1 MNVRATAPSAG
12 STGPPGLDEAPS
24 DGWVRAAP
32 PRRPVLFV
40 NPRSGGGKAARVGL
54 AERARERG
62 IEAIVLGAGDDLR
75 AVSRDAVAGGA
86 DALGMAGGDGSLVP
100 VAEAAAANGVPFV
113 PVPAGTRNHFALDV
127 GADPGDLVGALDAF
141 LYGFERNVDMAEVNG
156 RTFLNN
162 VSLGVYGEAVQR
174 PGYRDAKIRT
184 LLETARVVLGPGASA
199 PALRL
204 VDDAGREYQDP
215 AVVLVSNNAYALERA
230 VGTRGT
236 ACTRQRPARDRR
248 ALPSRS
254 GSSACR
260 RELDRTVAR
269 DRRCGTAARRHRRR
283 SGSPHPAAPVR
294 DAAAGAAGK
303 DRCSPPER
311 RAARRAG
318 QARRDRPLTATARPG
333 ARWASGG
340 CRNHGQRHHQ
350 HRPVRVR
357 DQIV

>member
-1 MNVRATAPSAG
+1 VGAQLSALPKMNVRATAPSAG
-12 STGPPGLDEAPS
+12 STGRPGLDEAPS
-24 DGWVRAAP
+24 GGWVRAEAP
-32 PRRPVLFV
+32 LRPVLFV

-113 PVPAGTRNHFALDV
+113 PIPAGTRNHFALDV

-141 LYGFERNVDMAEVNG
+141 LHGFERNVDMAEVNG

-215 AVVLVSNNAYALERA
+215 AVVLVSNNAYALEA
-230 VGTRGT
+230 PWARG
-236 ACTRQRPARDRR
+236 ARPALDSGRLGIVVLYPRGRARVLAAASWTAPSLAIDAAGPLHAGIDGEAEALTPPLLFVMRLR
-248 ALPSRS
+248 ALRVRIAARHI
-254 GSSACR
+254 SSAPR
-260 RELDRTVAR
+260 
-269 DRRCGTAARRHRRR
+269 
-283 SGSPHPAAPVR
+283 
-294 DAAAGAAGK
+294 GA
-303 DRCSPPER
+303 
-311 RAARRAG
+311 
-318 QARRDRPLTATARPG
+318 LARPG
-333 ARWASGG
+333 ETG
-340 CRNHGQRHHQ
+340 H
-350 HRPVRVR
+350 
-357 DQIV
+357 